1 LKRAIKTRDGTTAK
15 EDEPTMR
22 ILAGDIGGT
31 NTRLSLWTR
40 DGDAAPVPIG
50 EPSKYKNAGFPSLD
64 AILDRYLADAAINR
78 DGVTDAC
85 FGIAGPVDGR
95 QVRLTN
101 IAHWPVVNADTIAEK
116 LAIADTK
123 RVNLIND
130 MPAHAASLGSITDAS
145 KITVINYGEGR
156 PTGAEAIVMPGTGLG
171 IGMLAWDARNHLHRP
186 LPTEGGHQDL
196 PARGAETLAL
206 IASMRLLFPATTI
219 TREHALSGPGLRA
232 IYACLRDPDAP
243 TLDGVPTADTFLS
256 IEATDPLAKRSLDL
270 FAKLLGELCGNV
282 AFGYLATGGVF
293 LAGNIVTTLKSR
305 LMTRTFLDAFLASG
319 PPALKTLIT
328 SVPVKLVTYADTGL
342 LGAATY
348 ATWAAEGRL

>member
-1 LKRAIKTRDGTTAK
+1 
-15 EDEPTMR
+15 MR

-40 DGDAAPVPIG
+40 DGGAAPTPVG
-50 EPSKYKNAGFPSLD
+50 EPSKYKNAGFTSLD
-64 AILDRYLADAAINR
+64 AILDRYLADTNISR
-78 DGVTDAC
+78 DDVTDAC

-101 IAHWPVVNADTIAEK
+101 IPHWPLVKADAIAEK

-130 MPAHAASLGSITDAS
+130 MPAHAASLTSITDAS
-145 KITVINYGEGR
+145 KITVINYGER
-156 PTGAEAIVMPGTGLG
+156 RSTGAEAIVMPGTGLG
-171 IGMLAWDARNHLHRP
+171 IGMLAWDARNLLHRP

-196 PARGAETLAL
+196 PARDAATLSL

-219 TREHALSGPGLRA
+219 TREHVISGPGLCA

-243 TLDGVPTADTFLS
+243 KLTDVPEASTFLS
-256 IEATDPLAKRSLDL
+256 IEATDPLARRTLDL
-270 FAKLLGELCGNV
+270 FTKLLGELCGNV
-282 AFGYLATGGVF
+282 AFGYLATGGIF
-293 LAGNIVTTLKSR
+293 LAGNIATTLKAR
-305 LMTRTFLDAFLASG
+305 LMTPLFLDAFLASG
-319 PPALKTLIT
+319 PPALRPLIT

-342 LGAATY
+342 LGTATY